1 MTYRFYLFKF
11 IIVDIMIFHLIFIE
25 ENEFHLEEVSL
36 DLSILI
42 SQLQRLIVL
51 NVLKDCHVYQLIINL
66 NTAVFVTCIFKA

>member
-1 MTYRFYLFKF
+1 MTYRFYLVKF

-42 SQLQRLIVL
+42 GQLQRLIVL
-51 NVLKDCHVYQLIINL
+51 NILKDCHVYQLIINL
-66 NTAVFVTCIFKA
+66 TTAVFRLA

>member
-1 MTYRFYLFKF
+1 MTYHFYLVKF

-42 SQLQRLIVL
+42 GQLQRLIVL
-51 NVLKDCHVYQLIINL
+51 NILKDCHVYQLIINL
-66 NTAVFVTCIFKA
+66 TTAVFRLA